1 MNKKINTS
9 DLRKMIAQ
17 RSGATE
23 KEVAQFLDA
32 LTTEIIE
39 GLKSEDSVRL
49 NGLGTFRRQAVA
61 PRKSVNV
68 TNGETMTIE
77 GYHKLAFS
85 PDAATKE
92 LLQNAAGAAPLTE
105 TSKHSDVAE
114 STPLQKLSVQADEI
128 VGIIGELNH
137 MDAAPSSAEPA
148 APPVPEPT
156 NEEPLPIQEESHHEE
171 EEQPYYP
178 PLEPENEEPKEQENQ
193 DKNYH
198 PLRDGLITIFIILLL
213 LVIAFF
219 FLKHSLVDFANG
231 IAERIH
237 TTAPDIEVVEE
248 PAPVAEEKPVEALP
262 AETIALEE
270 AVEEIAE
277 EEVPVEEIPVKE
289 PQKAKATV
297 TGRTAAEKGIA
308 HPKTAER
315 TYKTMTIEYIHP
327 NNSLSSLARQYYGET
342 DCWVFIYEAN
352 KDKLKS
358 PHSIAAWTEIRIPKI
373 PAEWTDMSNPQTR
386 RMVDEMIQLYD

>member
-1 MNKKINTS
+1 MNNKLNTS
-9 DLRKMIAQ
+9 DLRKIIAQ
-17 RSGATE
+17 RTGATE
-23 KEVAQFLDA
+23 KEVAQFLTS
-32 LTTEIIE
+32 LTAEIIG
-39 GLKSEDSVRL
+39 GLKSDDSVRI

-68 TNGETMTIE
+68 TTGEAMTIE
-77 GYHKLAFS
+77 GYHKLAFN

-92 LLQNAAGAAPLTE
+92 LLQNSTAAPAPQE
-105 TSKHSDVAE
+105 E

-137 MDAAPSSAEPA
+137 MDNQPAEQFAPAEEAIPTDTQSTE
-148 APPVPEPT
+148 PETPEAET
-156 NEEPLPIQEESHHEE
+156 QQH
-171 EEQPYYP
+171 PYYP
-178 PLEPENEEPKEQENQ
+178 PSEPQEEPKEEE
-193 DKNYH
+193 KKENYH
-198 PLRDGLITIFIILLL
+198 PLRDGLITIFIIILL

-231 IAERIH
+231 IAERLH
-237 TTAPDIEVVEE
+237 NTDTAVESVTDE
-248 PAPVAEEKPVEALP
+248 PAPVVEETAVEAIPAEEPATEEVVQETATEELP
-262 AETIALEE
+262 AEDTQIEE
-270 AVEEIAE
+270 AMAQ
-277 EEVPVEEIPVKE
+277 EVPVAEAPVKADTE
-289 PQKAKATV
+289 QSKQHKP
-297 TGRTAAEKGIA
+297 
-308 HPKTAER
+308 ER

-358 PHSIAAWTEIRIPKI
+358 PHSIAAWTEIRIPQI
-373 PAEWTDMSNPQTR
+373 PVEWTNMSNPETR